1 MADVTFSSSGQP
13 VSTGGSGTDVFLAAS
28 GRTVFEAGEA
38 KLTGLGNRTFENE
51 GPDTSFAYGLK
62 VNSAEVSRR

>member
-1 MADVTFSSSGQP
+1 MADVTFSSRGEPIAVGASGK
-13 VSTGGSGTDVFLAAS
+13 DVFLAAS
-28 GRTVFEAGEA
+28 GNTLFETGEA
-38 KLTGLGNRTFENE
+38 KLAGLGNTTFENE